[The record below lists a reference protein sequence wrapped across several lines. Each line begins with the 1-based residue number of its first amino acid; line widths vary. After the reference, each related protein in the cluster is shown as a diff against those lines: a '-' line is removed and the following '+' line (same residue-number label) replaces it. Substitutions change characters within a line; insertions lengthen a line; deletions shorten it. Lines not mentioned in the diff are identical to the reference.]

1 MCKGCGEIEAP
12 SLSQKIMNEKI
23 TTAIALRSQGYS
35 VREIMRLM
43 NYKSPR
49 SVTDLLNK

>member
-12 SLSQKIMNEKI
+12 SLSQKIMVEKKS
-23 TTAIALRSQGYS
+23 TAIALRSQGYS
-35 VREIMRLM
+35 IREIMKLM
-43 NYKSPR
+43 KYKSPR